1 MDIMAVSLAGYA
13 ALIIWMVVL
22 IALGFATDYLLAR
35 IFGNRTHRVFV
46 AIGVI
51 VHESSHWLA
60 CKLTGTQVF
69 EVSMFEATGGHVTH
83 EKRGPVVMAVI
94 GMAPI
99 IGGSLFLMLLGF
111 VFGLAGVTYARPDI
125 DLNDPLA
132 TSASMLMAAGT
143 TLWANLSAMSFVT
156 LLFLLFLYLVWSMVA
171 CIAPSGPDMKNAALG
186 AVIVVIIGALVVY
199 LHPLSLA
206 GILGTPVL
214 EFIASNL
221 MIVVGV
227 GIIMSII
234 PMIIAI
240 PVALIKSK

>member
-1 MDIMAVSLAGYA
+1 MALSLAGYA
-13 ALIIWMVVL
+13 AFIIWMVVL
-22 IALGFATDYLLAR
+22 IVLGFATDYLLAR
-35 IFGNRTHRVFV
+35 IFGDRTHRIFV

-69 EVSMFEATGGHVTH
+69 EVSMFEATGGHVKH
-83 EKRGPVVMAVI
+83 EQRGPVVTAFI
-94 GMAPI
+94 GLAPI
-99 IGGSLFLMLLGF
+99 IGGSLFLMLLGNI
-111 VFGLAGVTYARPDI
+111 FGFAGVKYTRPDI

-171 CIAPSGPDMKNAALG
+171 CIAPSRPDMKNAALG
-186 AVIVVIIGALVVY
+186 AVILFIIGALVVY
-199 LHPLSLA
+199 IQPLSLA
-206 GILGTPVL
+206 GISGTPAL
-214 EFIASNL
+214 EFIAGNL
-221 MIVVGV
+221 MTIVGV

-240 PVALIKSK
+240 PVAIMKSR

>member
-1 MDIMAVSLAGYA
+1 MAVGLAGYA
-13 ALIIWMVVL
+13 AFIIWMVVL
-22 IALGFATDYLLAR
+22 IVLGFATDYLLAR
-35 IFGNRTHRVFV
+35 IFGDRPHRVFV
-46 AIGVI
+46 GIGVI

-69 EVSMFEATGGHVTH
+69 EVSFFEATGGHVKH

-99 IGGSLFLMLLGF
+99 IGGSLFLMLLGYI
-111 VFGLAGVTYARPDI
+111 FGFAGVKYTRPDI

-132 TSASMLMAAGT
+132 TSASMLVAAGT
-143 TLWANLSAMSFVT
+143 TLWVNLSAMSFVT

-171 CIAPSGPDMKNAALG
+171 CIAPSRPDMKNAASG
-186 AVIVVIIGALVVY
+186 AVILVIIGALVVF
-199 LHPLSLA
+199 LQPLSLA
-206 GILGTPVL
+206 GISGTPVL

-240 PVALIKSK
+240 PVAMIKSR